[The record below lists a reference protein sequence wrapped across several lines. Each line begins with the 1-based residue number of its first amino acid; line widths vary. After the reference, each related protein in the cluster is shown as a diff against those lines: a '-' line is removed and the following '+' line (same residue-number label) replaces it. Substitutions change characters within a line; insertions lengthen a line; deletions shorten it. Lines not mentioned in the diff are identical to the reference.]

1 MNAGYIDPKKKTILI
16 IGSEEDEQNIR
27 DRLRKALEKTEY
39 CNYMIQ
45 YSTSDG
51 PVNPGDLSHLEPQK
65 YELNLEAVE
74 RQRMA
79 SLKDMDLEKTKQDIV
94 DRKNWLGC
102 PNDHWKRKG
111 KKKYG

>member
-16 IGSEEDEQNIR
+16 IGSAINQTLIQE
-27 DRLRKALEKTEY
+27 RLQKALKDTEY
-39 CNYMIQ
+39 SDYTIQ

-51 PVNPGDLSHLEPQK
+51 PINPGDLSHLEPQK

-74 RQRMA
+74 RQQMA
-79 SLKDMDLEKTKQDIV
+79 NLKDMDLEKNKQDIV